1 MSSTTDGVLR
11 ALIEAGGESLS
22 GEKLAELLG
31 VSRAA
36 VWKSVKALEAE
47 GYEISGQRGR
57 GYSILSGPEVLRA
70 GAISARLT
78 TSLMGCEVRHFQ
90 EVDSTNRQCSRWG
103 EEGAPEGALVVA
115 DHQLSGRGR
124 LGRSW
129 HDDLGESLMMSLLL
143 RPKVELSRAPL
154 LTFVAAVAL
163 AETLAN
169 WVDEKRLEI
178 KWPND
183 LLIGGRKIS
192 GILLE
197 SRIEA
202 TRLDFVVLGMG
213 VNVRGSTDNFPDEIK
228 ASATT
233 LEAEGG
239 EGVSRLEL
247 LAGFLERFE
256 ELYLSFCNEG
266 FGPIKERWDRWFK
279 MVGEEVRVTGGGNV
293 ITGVVRELSGAGA
306 LILENEGELLPVH
319 AGELSRLTTR
329 L

>member
-11 ALIEAGGESLS
+11 ALIEAAGEPLS

-47 GYEISGQRGR
+47 GYEITGQRGK

-70 GAISARLT
+70 GVISAKLK
-78 TSLMGCEVRHFQ
+78 TSILGCEVRHFD
-90 EVDSTNRQCSRWG
+90 ELDSTNRECSRWG

-163 AETLAN
+163 AETLST
-169 WVDEKRLEI
+169 WLDEQKVEI

-183 LLIGGRKIS
+183 LLVDGRKIS

-202 TRLDFVVLGMG
+202 SRLDFVVLGMG
-213 VNVRGSTDNFPDEIK
+213 VNVKGSLDGFPSELK
-228 ASATT
+228 QSATT
-233 LEAEGG
+233 LEREGAS
-239 EGVSRLEL
+239 GVSRLEL
-247 LAGFLERFE
+247 LAGFLERLE
-256 ELYLSFCNEG
+256 GLYLSFTKDG
-266 FGPIKERWDRWFK
+266 FGPVKARWDRWFK
-279 MVGEEVRVTGGGNV
+279 MVGEEVRVTGGDNV
-293 ITGVVRELSGAGA
+293 ITGVVRELSSDGA
-306 LILENEGELLPVH
+306 LILENKGDLLPVH

-329 L
+329 R